1 MRPEPAQSVAE
12 FRASAPNQRAA
23 PRETLVIAPRGR
35 FPFEV
40 FVGREFVGVVRSPP
54 LGGLVAA
61 LAAFFACA
69 VEVLP
74 TEALPTSPWREVQG
88 HRQYDAPALL
98 SALAPRLPADAY
110 AMLALV
116 NVDLFA
122 EPAQQYGFGW
132 STLRDRLAVVSFA
145 RFDPSFFGGEAPADL
160 AGALLR
166 RSLRVAIHEVGHLF
180 GMGHCQAFCC
190 AMNGVAHLGELD
202 ALPLRLCPLCLR
214 KLHLV
219 TGLDPRRR
227 DVALVGVFEALG
239 LAEEAAWQRARA
251 RRLWGA

>member
-1 MRPEPAQSVAE
+1 MALSRRRLLAGLSC
-12 FRASAPNQRAA
+12 AA
-23 PRETLVIAPRGR
+23 AAACGGEEAAGLAWWG
-35 FPFEV
+35 E
-40 FVGREFVGVVRSPP
+40 
-54 LGGLVAA
+54 LGS
-61 LAAFFACA
+61 LA
-69 VEVLP
+69 
-74 TEALPTSPWREVQG
+74 
-88 HRQYDAPALL
+88 
-98 SALAPRLPADAY
+98 
-110 AMLALV
+110 
-116 NVDLFA
+116 
-122 EPAQQYGFGW
+122 
-132 STLRDRLAVVSFA
+132 
-145 RFDPSFFGGEAPADL
+145 GEAPADL
-160 AGALLR
+160 AGTLLR